1 MMIIII
7 IILVL
12 LVLVLMFTNYN
23 LLKKNEKCEDIIKS
37 YETYMVNFSNIINFS
52 DKKIKE
58 IDARGAFESDD
69 EIGFF
74 FKQIKFLQD
83 QLNGF
88 KIIEF

>member
-1 MMIIII
+1 MMIVII

-88 KIIEF
+88 KIKE

>member
-1 MMIIII
+1 
-7 IILVL
+7 
-12 LVLVLMFTNYN
+12 MFTNYN

-88 KIIEF
+88 KIKE

>member
-7 IILVL
+7 IILIL
-12 LVLVLMFTNYN
+12 LILVLIFTNYN

-37 YETYMVNFSNIINFS
+37 YEEYMINLSTTLNFS

-58 IDARGAFESDD
+58 IDVNGTFESDD

-74 FKQIKFLQD
+74 FKQIKFLQE
-83 QLNGF
+83 QLNNF
-88 KIIEF
+88 KIKE

>member
-1 MMIIII
+1 M
-7 IILVL
+7 L
-12 LVLVLMFTNYN
+12 LVAVLMFTNYN

-37 YETYMVNFSNIINFS
+37 YEEYMINLSNTINFS

-58 IDARGAFESDD
+58 IDARGTFESDD
-69 EIGFF
+69 EIGYF

-88 KIIEF
+88 KIKE

>member
-1 MMIIII
+1 MMIVII

-37 YETYMVNFSNIINFS
+37 YETYMINFSNTLNFS

-88 KIIEF
+88 KIKE

>member
-1 MMIIII
+1 MMMIII

-88 KIIEF
+88 KIKE

>member
-88 KIIEF
+88 KIKE

>member
-1 MMIIII
+1 MMIVII

-37 YETYMVNFSNIINFS
+37 YETYMVNFSNVINFS

-88 KIIEF
+88 KIKE

>member
-1 MMIIII
+1 
-7 IILVL
+7 
-12 LVLVLMFTNYN
+12 
-23 LLKKNEKCEDIIKS
+23 
-37 YETYMVNFSNIINFS
+37 MVNFSNVINFS

-88 KIIEF
+88 KIKE